1 MVTIDRLMR
10 AITLGGA
17 LLFTAAAAQALPD
30 LLIVAADSN
39 PPTAEMTA
47 SGKFA
52 SVAVFDARS
61 GTPTLPQVLQ
71 YDVILAYSNSI
82 PLDPIGLGDVLADAV
97 DAGRIVTVATYGMSQ
112 PWAITGRVQTAG
124 YNPLGIAT
132 TGDVSGSLTAVV
144 PADPIFRGVTLS
156 AVSYFHNSNFAHPT
170 LAPGATLLATDGAGI
185 NMIARSASRRVQG
198 MNLFPGSNVGSNAEF
213 FELVAN
219 IVSRSSG
226 AVPSAS
232 NPIPTLSEWS
242 LILMAL
248 SVVGIAA
255 CTPRLRST
263 RGTERLTPA

>member
-1 MVTIDRLMR
+1 MAQLS
-10 AITLGGA
+10 A
-17 LLFTAAAAQALPD
+17 LFTWRSAICESGL
-30 LLIVAADSN
+30 
-39 PPTAEMTA
+39 PPTARH
-47 SGKFA
+47 
-52 SVAVFDARS
+52 VA
-61 GTPTLPQVLQ
+61 L
-71 YDVILAYSNSI
+71 
-82 PLDPIGLGDVLADAV
+82 
-97 DAGRIVTVATYGMSQ
+97 
-112 PWAITGRVQTAG
+112 
-124 YNPLGIAT
+124 
-132 TGDVSGSLTAVV
+132 
-144 PADPIFRGVTLS
+144 TLS
-156 AVSYFHNSNFAHPT
+156 LHMNERGGSAF
-170 LAPGATLLATDGAGI
+170 PGATLLATDGAGI